1 MNNKNDRSFILSKWI
16 IGIYLLVALFGSF
29 LAGDVP
35 IFCNDNGKMSFPL
48 ISSFFN
54 ASSFNV
60 KYSKE
65 TCIMPLI
72 PYSPLNID
80 KNDPSAMSPFEPSKN
95 GTFKNKHWFGTDKL
109 GRDVASGMIHGTAT
123 ALKIGVIS
131 VFFAFIVG
139 VSLGMMSGYYK
150 DDGIRISA
158 PLLIA
163 ILMFIT
169 IGLYYMIMEWI
180 IFNPSM
186 LYFSLGCLVMIIL
199 VRASTGWL
207 NKWEYFK
214 KYDVP
219 FDMLLLKVIEVRK
232 SFPGIFI
239 LLALVSLFAV
249 PSIWNIVFI
258 IALLGWTEFA
268 RFARAETLAIKEE
281 NYILS
286 VKVLGFSDVRILF
299 RHILPNILPTLIVIA
314 CFSIGSAVLLES
326 TLSFLGIGLP
336 VEEVTWGKM
345 MAEGRN
351 MNAWWLVVFPGLA
364 IFILILSLNSLASGY
379 QKSNFS
385 RLF

>member
-1 MNNKNDRSFILSKWI
+1 
-16 IGIYLLVALFGSF
+16 
-29 LAGDVP
+29 
-35 IFCNDNGKMSFPL
+35 
-48 ISSFFN
+48 
-54 ASSFNV
+54 
-60 KYSKE
+60 
-65 TCIMPLI
+65 
-72 PYSPLNID
+72 
-80 KNDPSAMSPFEPSKN
+80 
-95 GTFKNKHWFGTDKL
+95 
-109 GRDVASGMIHGTAT
+109 
-123 ALKIGVIS
+123 
-131 VFFAFIVG
+131 
-139 VSLGMMSGYYK
+139 
-150 DDGIRISA
+150 
-158 PLLIA
+158 
-163 ILMFIT
+163 
-169 IGLYYMIMEWI
+169 MEWI

-281 NYILS
+281 NYIIS